1 MRFLKNLYYSP
12 NIEHPKTVC
21 WRLAHQAGMLSV
33 YVLYLPEGEPAR
45 TPEGHNQLELCHS
58 AFLQQPWFKK
68 HPPLIVGI
76 AMGREQ
82 ALELVRTIVQ
92 EALDKNHDT
101 GSGRETENDF
111 FDLFCFAEIAACPF
125 GNCPC
130 TPLPDPFY
138 TGSL

>member
-82 ALELVRTIVQ
+82 ALELVRTIGQ

-101 GSGRETENDF
+101 DIRKLLFPDGRTEDYVGCGF
-111 FDLFCFAEIAACPF
+111 HGHFHPK
-125 GNCPC
+125 
-130 TPLPDPFY
+130 
-138 TGSL
+138 TGKRKGDGK